1 MMSAKRLLLCMGTRP
16 EIIKMGPVYHA
27 LKAAGM
33 QPVLLH
39 TGQHEEMAWPLYEF
53 FDMAPDHV
61 VHLERERK
69 SLGHV
74 GGRMMDEID
83 RVMIETRTEAVL
95 VHGDT
100 TSALMGAM
108 AAFQNRIPVGHVEA
122 GLRSHDPMDPFPEE
136 MNRTVIA
143 RIAHWHFAPTEL
155 AVQNLK
161 RENVAWGRIFQV
173 GNTVIDATHMAM
185 ARALEQYS
193 PGGPRE
199 NCPAAPFVRKASG
212 GRLVLVTL
220 HRRENWG
227 EPIERVARTIRHLV
241 ESEPDIHLVWPV
253 HLNPIVRESVFRV
266 MGSLAPEVQERVRLT
281 VPLDYAQ
288 MLWILRHSW
297 LVVTDSG
304 GIQEEAAALGRPVLV
319 ARRTTERPELIQAGG
334 GVLVG
339 TDPEVIRSW
348 VSALS
353 ADPSAYERMSSIEN
367 PYGDGRSGERIARIL
382 REQLEVRE
390 DKTDAAAA

>member
-1 MMSAKRLLLCMGTRP
+1 MSVKRLLLCMGTRP

-27 LKAAGM
+27 IKAAGM

-39 TGQHEEMAWPLYEF
+39 TGQHEEMAWPLYDF
-53 FDMAPDHV
+53 FGMKPDHA
-61 VHLERERK
+61 LQLDRKNK
-69 SLGHV
+69 SLGQL
-74 GGRMMDEID
+74 GGRMMDGID
-83 RVMIETRTEAVL
+83 RVMTETRAEAVL

-108 AAFQNRIPVGHVEA
+108 TAFQNRIPVGHVEA

-155 AVQNLK
+155 AVRNLK
-161 RENVAWGRIFQV
+161 NENVAWGRVFNV

-185 ARALEQYS
+185 ERAVEQYS
-193 PGGPRE
+193 DGGDRAE
-199 NCPAAPFVRKASG
+199 CPMSPFVKKAAD
-212 GRLVLVTL
+212 GRLILVTL

-227 EPIERVARTIRHLV
+227 EPIARVAWAIRRLV
-241 ESEPDIHLVWPV
+241 ETNADVHLVWPV
-253 HLNPIVRESVFRV
+253 HLNPVVRDSVYQAMEDLGPDV
-266 MGSLAPEVQERVRLT
+266 AERVRL
-281 VPLDYAQ
+281 VDPLDYAQ

-297 LVVTDSG
+297 LAITDSG
-304 GIQEEAAALGRPVLV
+304 GIQEEAAALGLPVLV
-319 ARRTTERPELIQAGG
+319 ARRTTERPELIDAGG

-339 TDPEVIRSW
+339 TDPSVIRSW
-348 VSALS
+348 VTALN
-353 ADPSAYERMSSIEN
+353 ADRNAYERMASIEN

-382 REQLEVRE
+382 REQLEVPAGLS
-390 DKTDAAAA
+390 DAAAA